1 MTLTN
6 QINTKRRIEK
16 TAYWL
21 PQPSNLAELPAVR
34 FHNVANGRT
43 GGAGA

>member
-1 MTLTN
+1 MTMTN

-21 PQPSNLAELPAVR
+21 PQPSNLAELPC
-34 FHNVANGRT
+34 
-43 GGAGA
+43 GAIP

>member
-1 MTLTN
+1 MTN

-21 PQPSNLAELPAVR
+21 PQPSNLAELSC
-34 FHNVANGRT
+34 
-43 GGAGA
+43 GAIP